1 MYNAIGVE
9 FYFSYFYG
17 FKNLSFKYYET
28 TEYIITLCN
37 SNGTIPNKVVG
48 NGGIIHSKSN
58 GGIISKPANGGFP
71 SPKLNGSAHHHK
83 PFSIAWSP
91 SVTAGLESRPE
102 PGANFINTVSG
113 LKHNNSKLTDS
124 FASVPNCQNYYLAHT
139 CSHQGKINIFV
150 SCAATLQLE
159 YVRLTLLKQKIKC

>member
-48 NGGIIHSKSN
+48 NGGIHSKSN